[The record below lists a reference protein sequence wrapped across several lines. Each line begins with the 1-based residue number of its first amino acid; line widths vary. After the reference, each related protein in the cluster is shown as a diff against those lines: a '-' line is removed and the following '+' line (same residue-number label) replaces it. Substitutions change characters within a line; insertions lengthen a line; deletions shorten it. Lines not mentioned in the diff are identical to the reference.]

1 MRRMKRRDLLKN
13 AATVSV
19 ASVIGATVEP
29 TAAPAATTA
38 ETMMGVPFEKRDV
51 VRVGFI
57 GLGGR
62 GSGVIMDLANIPG
75 VEIKAVCDV
84 VGSRAQNAA
93 NRIEKLG
100 QKRPQVY
107 AAGDHDYE
115 NLCARDDLDL
125 VYIATP
131 WDWHVPMAVC
141 AMERGK
147 HAAVEVPAATT
158 LADCWKLVDT
168 SERTRKHCIQL
179 ENCCYGYTE
188 RMVLNMCKKGLFGE
202 LLHGEAAYNHDL
214 RGLLLADSGEGL
226 WRRVP
231 HIKRNGNLYPT
242 HGLGPVAQYMNVH
255 KGDRFTRLVS
265 MSSKSVSLAEY
276 RDTHVPADSP
286 KRKEVYKCGDMNTS
300 LIQTAQGR
308 TIILQHTVTLPRPY
322 SRLNVIE
329 GSKGIFMDYPARFY
343 IEGQKGGEDFVGP
356 EVYKEYEDPLWQ
368 KEGDMARK
376 LGGHGGM
383 DYIMSFRLIECF
395 HNGLTPDINVYDA
408 AAWSAPGPLSE
419 ESIQKGSSGIIFPDF
434 TRGKWK

>member
-1 MRRMKRRDLLKN
+1 MKRRDLLKS

-19 ASVIGATVEP
+19 AGVIGATVEP
-29 TAAPAATTA
+29 TVAPAATAA
-38 ETMMGVPFEKRDV
+38 ETMMGVPFEKRAV

-84 VGSRAQNAA
+84 VGARAQNAA

-115 NLCARDDLDL
+115 NLCSRDDLDL

-131 WDWHVPMAVC
+131 WDWHVPMAIC

-214 RGLLLADSGEGL
+214 RSLLLADSGEGL

-276 RDTHVPADSP
+276 RDAHVPADSP

-343 IEGQKGGEDFVGP
+343 LEGQKGGEDFVGP

-419 ESIQKGSSGIIFPDF
+419 ESIQKGSSGITFPDF